1 MLRTLSLAGL
11 WQWKQTLEPD
21 EGRYYASIRSLET
34 TVIFEYVTTL
44 LLLILPVKPTPYITI
59 IVWNMKKK
67 KKNGAPCFRK
77 LIFWSQ
83 KFRHLKT
90 ITYKSMQNCW
100 YSTFD
105 IKEALNERKKCY
117 QNLFSNERI
126 FKQKK
131 TYGLPMNQQVPTV
144 RGPDRLQIHGA
155 AKWMNQWT
163 APVINW
169 SRQSYS
175 M

>member
-11 WQWKQTLEPD
+11 WAVETNIRTRRRALLREYKELRNHRHLWICHNAFVVNPARKTH
-21 EGRYYASIRSLET
+21 SIYNNYSLKHE
-34 TVIFEYVTTL
+34 
-44 LLLILPVKPTPYITI
+44 
-59 IVWNMKKK
+59 

-77 LIFWSQ
+77 LIFLSQ

>member
-11 WQWKQTLEPD
+11 WAVETNIRTRRRALLREYKELRNHRHLWICHNAFVVNPARKTH
-21 EGRYYASIRSLET
+21 SIYNNYSLKHE
-34 TVIFEYVTTL
+34 
-44 LLLILPVKPTPYITI
+44 
-59 IVWNMKKK
+59 

-77 LIFWSQ
+77 LIFLSQ

-131 TYGLPMNQQVPTV
+131 HMAYLWTSKS
-144 RGPDRLQIHGA
+144 RLWGA
-155 AKWMNQWT
+155 QT
-163 APVINW
+163 A
-169 SRQSYS
+169 SKS
-175 M
+175 MEQLNGWISERHLS

>member
-131 TYGLPMNQQVPTV
+131 HMAYLWTSKS
-144 RGPDRLQIHGA
+144 RLWGA
-155 AKWMNQWT
+155 QT
-163 APVINW
+163 A
-169 SRQSYS
+169 SKS
-175 M
+175 MEQLNGWISERHLS